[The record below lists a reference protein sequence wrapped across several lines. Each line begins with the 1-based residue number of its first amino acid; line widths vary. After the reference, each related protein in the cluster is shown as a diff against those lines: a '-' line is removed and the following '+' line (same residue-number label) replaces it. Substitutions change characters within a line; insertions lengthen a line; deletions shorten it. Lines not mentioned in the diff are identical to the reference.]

1 MLMLT
6 KLDKTRI
13 LVPVESIKY
22 IEETPDTL
30 IRFLN
35 GELLMVRERLEEI
48 LGCHQTSIQGGQPS
62 SLVDA
67 SQTQNS
73 MSKSPI
79 PPSN

>member
-48 LGCHQTSIQGGQPS
+48 LGTQHTSNQDGKPS
-62 SLVDA
+62 SLVEA
-67 SQTQNS
+67 SQA
-73 MSKSPI
+73 KSTLI
-79 PPSN
+79 QSN

>member
-48 LGCHQTSIQGGQPS
+48 LGSHQTSNRDGQPPT
-62 SLVDA
+62 LVDA
-67 SQTQNS
+67 SQTISQL
-73 MSKSPI
+73 

>member
-48 LGCHQTSIQGGQPS
+48 LGCHQTSIQGGQPPRM
-62 SLVDA
+62 VDA
-67 SQTQNS
+67 
-73 MSKSPI
+73 
-79 PPSN
+79 